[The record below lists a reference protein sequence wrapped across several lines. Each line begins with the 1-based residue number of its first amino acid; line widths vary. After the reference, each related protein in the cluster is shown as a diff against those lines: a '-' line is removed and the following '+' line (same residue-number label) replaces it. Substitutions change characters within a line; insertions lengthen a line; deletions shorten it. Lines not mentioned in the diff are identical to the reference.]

1 MFKTVHFVYRLT
13 FLNGKV
19 YLGMSRT
26 YARAGYGRRM
36 TQHENYAAKGVRTPL
51 YNAWRKHGAPKFE
64 VLSEHATRE
73 ECAIAE
79 IAAIASHESIN
90 PERGYN
96 VMGGGEGQQAGTNP
110 RLWAILNE
118 KMWSNPAW
126 RAKVSAGLKG
136 QKPSAATIAGY
147 KEFCKTPA
155 KSEVAK
161 IAWRNPEYRAM
172 RSEITRRQM
181 ADGGATHLAEK
192 MKGRKDPR
200 SAEGKAKAI
209 AKMKE
214 WANSEEGKASC
225 RKGYDAMASN
235 PENVMNAAERI
246 KEWRESE
253 RNAEHCKR
261 IAQLAAKASSKKVL
275 HVETGIVYDSQRA
288 LSKAAGCT
296 EATISRW
303 VKTGKVVRL

>member
-13 FLNGKV
+13 FPNGKV

-26 YARAGYGRRM
+26 YERAGHGRRM

-51 YNAWRKHGAPKFE
+51 YNAWRKHGRPHFE

-73 ECAIAE
+73 ECALAE
-79 IAAIASHESIN
+79 IAAIASHESVN

-110 RLWAILNE
+110 RLWELMNE
-118 KMWSNPAW
+118 KVWKNPAVQKKIK
-126 RAKVSAGLKG
+126 AALKG
-136 QKPSAATIAGY
+136 RKPSAATIAAY
-147 KEFCKTPA
+147 KEFCNTPA
-155 KSEVAK
+155 KSEAAK

-181 ADGGATHLAEK
+181 EGGGAAHLAEK

-209 AKMKE
+209 AKIKE
-214 WANSEEGKASC
+214 WANSEEGKSAC
-225 RKGYDAMASN
+225 RKGYDAMASK
-235 PENVMNAAERI
+235 PENVINAAERI

-288 LSKAAGCT
+288 LSKATGHT
-296 EATISRW
+296 EATISKW

>member
-1 MFKTVHFVYRLT
+1 MPEQKHFVYKLT
-13 FLNGKV
+13 FPNGKV

-36 TQHENYAAKGVRTPL
+36 TQHENSAAKGIRLPL

-73 ECAIAE
+73 ECALAE

-118 KMWSNPAW
+118 KVWSNPTW
-126 RAKVSAGLKG
+126 RAKVSAALKG
-136 QKPSAATIAGY
+136 RKPSAATIAGY
-147 KEFCKTPA
+147 KEFCKTPGKA
-155 KSEVAK
+155 EAAR
-161 IAWRNPEYRAM
+161 IAWRNQEYLAM
-172 RSEITRRQM
+172 KSEATREQM
-181 ADGGATHLAEK
+181 KNGGAAHLSK
-192 MKGRKDPR
+192 LFKGRKDTLT
-200 SAEGKAKAI
+200 AEQRAEHRV
-209 AKMKE
+209 KMKE
-214 WANSEEGKASC
+214 WANSEEGKAAC

-235 PENVMNAAERI
+235 PENVDRALENI
-246 KEWRESE
+246 KTWRESE

-296 EATISRW
+296 EATISKW